1 MTVSTVGITKKRVR
15 VIEQKTNHSIEYE
28 NDVYVVDT
36 SDPTLVLQTGSST
49 GVDLTGSNT
58 LSSQANS
65 TTTIASG
72 ASSTATIGSG
82 NLSTVNLGTGTSTT
96 TNIGTSAS
104 GNSTIIKSQDI
115 SIGTTSGNH
124 NIYIG
129 VSSTSSSDSINI
141 GTSTKS
147 DITIGNNAVDNSL
160 YINSRNLTVGSR
172 SGGTHSDI
180 TIQGNT
186 LTTKA
191 TSNYDLK
198 AQGTVVLVAND
209 TDLNGAGTRTYVS
222 LGNQVASLAT
232 VDNSNIVQSRAYLNT
247 DTATLFGI
255 TESKLDSDT
264 AAVVE
269 SPATTITGTTSLSCN
284 SPSLSLVGSTTAVLT
299 SPSGSLEYKSSKLNP
314 SNYGTTIYS
323 VDGASAYSSGGID
336 NFHKGTVNIL
346 AGQVTTNLANTQI
359 KAYSKASQITLSVAD
374 SPGNNIYARSAS
386 GILLRSND
394 TQLNTSP
401 GNSNGYYA
409 ELNSKAELRYV
420 NTSDQTISSVTVQG
434 DSTTIGGTDTNY
446 LSINSSAESAVTMLG
461 AFTGGVQIDSGNGT
475 SSLRMSSTYNNI
487 HSPSKITY
495 ITYGSS
501 PDTADNSINSTH
513 SRVYTGPS
521 SVILYGKDAGGD
533 IFKAGFYG
541 SRQFKSEE
549 GFDAQGG
556 GYTPFT
562 GVHMF
567 DVQPDSN
574 ISIGDAV
581 IVVNH
586 TAMLTTTPNDKRV
599 AGIVCEILENNRI
612 SVASVGDN
620 ECGQLK
626 GFKVCNENGTISAGD
641 LLTTS
646 STAGYLMKQSDDIMR
661 SSTVGK
667 SAVDVVFNNNNL
679 AVDVYGFIYC
689 G

>member
-1 MTVSTVGITKKRVR
+1 MTVSTVGVTKKRVR

-36 SDPTLVLQTGSST
+36 ADPTLVLQTGSSS

-58 LSSQANS
+58 LSSQADS

-72 ASSTATIGSG
+72 ANSTATIGSG
-82 NLSTVNLGTGTSTT
+82 NLSTVNIGTGTNSATYLKSTT
-96 TNIGTSAS
+96 IRMGSDA
-104 GNSTIIKSQDI
+104 
-115 SIGTTSGNH
+115 GNH
-124 NIYIG
+124 NIYVGSYNAPSGDAIKIG
-129 VSSTSSSDSINI
+129 DAPSTYVTVGTVAQYANSNTTSFSVLSKDVQI
-141 GTSTKS
+141 GQTLDT
-147 DITIGNNAVDNSL
+147 NSL
-160 YINSRNLTVGSR
+160 NARDTNLNLYGGQVRSRATGDYEVAAL
-172 SGGTHSDI
+172 
-180 TIQGNT
+180 GNIK
-186 LTTKA
+186 LV
-191 TSNYDLK
+191 SND
-198 AQGTVVLVAND
+198 AG
-209 TDLNGAGTRTYVS
+209 LNETGTRTYLSMISGAATLAHVDSSNTIQANCS
-222 LGNQVASLAT
+222 LSSGTAT
-232 VDNSNIVQSRAYLNT
+232 V
-247 DTATLFGI
+247 FGL

-264 AAVVE
+264 SAVVE
-269 SPATTITGTTSLSCN
+269 SPDTTITGTTSLVCS
-284 SPSLSLVGSTTAVLT
+284 SPSISLVGSTEATVT
-299 SPSGSLEYKSSKLNP
+299 SPSSSIKHVVTKTNP
-314 SNYGTTIYS
+314 GNFGDT
-323 VDGASAYSSGGID
+323 AYSISGVNAFTSQGVS
-336 NFHKGTVNIL
+336 NFNKGTVTL
-346 AGQVTTNLANTQI
+346 KAAQVTTNGANTQI
-359 KAYSKASQITLSVAD
+359 NGYTLASQITM
-374 SPGNNIYARSAS
+374 SPSSESNNIHARSAS

-394 TQLNTSP
+394 IQLNNVLSTNQS
-401 GNSNGYYA
+401 GYYA
-409 ELNSKAELRYV
+409 ELNGKAELRCI
-420 NTSDQTISSVTVQG
+420 NSSNQTVSSVTVQST
-434 DSTTIGGTDTNY
+434 STTIGGTSTNY
-446 LSINSSAESAVTMLG
+446 LSVNSAEDSTTSVSG
-461 AFTGGVQIDSGNGT
+461 AFTGGVQIDCCNGT
-475 SSLRMSSTYNNI
+475 SSLSLDSTYNNI

-495 ITYGSS
+495 VTYGSS
-501 PDTADNSINSTH
+501 AGTADNSIGSTH

-521 SVILYGKDAGGD
+521 TVVFYGKDAGGN

-541 SRQFKSEE
+541 SRQFKSEQ

-581 IVVNH
+581 IAVNH

-667 SAVDVVFNNNNL
+667 SAVDVVFDNNNL